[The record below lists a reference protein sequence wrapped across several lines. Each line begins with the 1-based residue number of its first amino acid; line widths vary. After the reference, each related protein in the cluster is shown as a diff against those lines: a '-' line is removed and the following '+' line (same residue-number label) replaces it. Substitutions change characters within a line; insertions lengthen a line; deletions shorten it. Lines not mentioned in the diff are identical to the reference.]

1 MIITIL
7 RGSVREENSGHS
19 TWAFDCGICEH
30 GRTKPWLWA
39 NGVGHMWRTSGDSRP
54 CWEGTGHRA
63 THGVLTI
70 LDVSSEHQLNRFSG
84 IGGWNDPDM
93 LMACSPPI

>member
-1 MIITIL
+1 L